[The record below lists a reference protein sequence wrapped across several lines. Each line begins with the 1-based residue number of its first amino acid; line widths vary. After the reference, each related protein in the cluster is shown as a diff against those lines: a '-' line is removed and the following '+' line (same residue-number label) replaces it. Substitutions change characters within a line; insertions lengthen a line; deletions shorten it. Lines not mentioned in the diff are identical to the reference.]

1 MGKLIVGL
9 LLFVF
14 AALLFMPALLV
25 SIMSS
30 DSSPQAGTP
39 LPVIID
45 LLIGFIGLILG
56 IWRLGT
62 RYETSLLHV
71 GAIVAIF
78 LPFVGWLLIW
88 IGARDARRLRRRHHP
103 CQLHSFPARRD
114 RARGDSRRGLRRAL
128 GA

>member
-14 AALLFMPALLV
+14 AVLLFMPALLV

-45 LLIGFIGLILG
+45 LLIGFTGLVLIGWGIIGLIEERNASG
-56 IWRLGT
+56 HRP
-62 RYETSLLHV
+62 R
-71 GAIVAIF
+71 
-78 LPFVGWLLIW
+78 
-88 IGARDARRLRRRHHP
+88 
-103 CQLHSFPARRD
+103 
-114 RARGDSRRGLRRAL
+114 
-128 GA
+128 